1 MICHRFNEYILKS
14 DEIIMLKGGEI
25 IAKGNH
31 KQMLNICEDY
41 RKMYKIYIENY
52 FGN

>member
-1 MICHRFNEYILKS
+1 MDGLINDINSNLGYEF
-14 DEIIMLKGGEI
+14 DGEI

-31 KQMLNICEDY
+31 KQMLNTCEDY
-41 RKMYKIYIENY
+41 RKMYKIYIETY